1 MYNKV
6 CPHYCMYIKNN
17 KIEIKCRQFTALQA
31 ACDDFDVCHTWLATG
46 AGVVALYL
54 WALMVL
60 PVYKHLA
67 AL

>member
-1 MYNKV
+1 MYKKV

-17 KIEIKCRQFTALQA
+17 KIGIKCRQLVALQA
-31 ACDDFDVCHTWLATG
+31 ANEDLFHTWLSTG
-46 AGVVALYL
+46 AGVDALYL
-54 WALMVL
+54 WPSMVL